1 MKKMP
6 QIPPNP
12 KPSQKHP
19 EMLFSNVTDPRIE
32 TIFSPKS
39 PKPNIIL
46 ASPKTVPVGPKVLLV
61 DDQEFNVKILAD
73 LMTMAMGLKVDKDYM
88 GTYDGQQALDLVKS
102 YGNLNPFKVILMDLT
117 MPVLDG
123 YQSSKQ
129 IMEYCK
135 SAGCEIIPVIYAV
148 TASDKNDTELKKC

>member
-1 MKKMP
+1 
-6 QIPPNP
+6 
-12 KPSQKHP
+12 
-19 EMLFSNVTDPRIE
+19 MLFSNVTDPRIE

-88 GTYDGQQALDLVKS
+88 GTYDG
-102 YGNLNPFKVILMDLT
+102 
-117 MPVLDG
+117 
-123 YQSSKQ
+123 
-129 IMEYCK
+129 
-135 SAGCEIIPVIYAV
+135 
-148 TASDKNDTELKKC
+148 